1 MSNGSLNRFL
11 GGSPGGVLIRLLF
24 LSIIVGAIMSWWGV
38 TPFDLYEGLTKL
50 VRDLINEGFASLRN
64 LGTWVVYG
72 AVVVVPV
79 WLLLRLLRGGS

>member
-24 LSIIVGAIMSWWGV
+24 LSIIVGAVMSWWGV
-38 TPFDLYEGLTKL
+38 TPFDLYDGLTTV

-64 LGTWVVYG
+64 LGVWVVYG
-72 AVVVVPV
+72 AVVVVPA